1 VLPPSLTAAGELSGQ
16 WSYPIYALHTP
27 LFAWAL
33 GVFELLVAR
42 PNRPVEIAFIVAVV
56 LATSLLA
63 MKLYDE
69 PVRRWLTALTRPKVR
84 PA

>member
-1 VLPPSLTAAGELSGQ
+1 
-16 WSYPIYALHTP
+16 
-27 LFAWAL
+27 
-33 GVFELLVAR
+33 
-42 PNRPVEIAFIVAVV
+42 VEIAFIVAVV
-56 LATSLLA
+56 LTTSLLA